1 VLVRPFRFAGWIAIA
16 TLGGIATGSCGLP
29 DVFRPN
35 GLKNV
40 VIRYL
45 GDTVLN
51 TGERVAPAVSVT
63 ADGETVLD
71 PRLLFASSDT
81 TTLAL
86 IPIGDTLVA
95 CKTGRVQLTIRLVS
109 SMVTDSTAIGQDS
122 IRVTGGGPPM
132 PTCP

>member
-1 VLVRPFRFAGWIAIA
+1 VRPFRFAGWMSLAA
-16 TLGGIATGSCGLP
+16 LGGSAIGGCGLP
-29 DVFRPN
+29 DVFRPD

-40 VIRYL
+40 VIRYV
-45 GDTVLN
+45 GDSVLS
-51 TGERVAPAVSVT
+51 TGQRVAPAVSVT
-63 ADGETVLD
+63 ADGETVPG

-81 TTLAL
+81 TTLAV

-95 CKTGRVQLTIRLVS
+95 CKNGRVQLTIRLVS

-122 IRVTGGGPPM
+122 IRITGGGPPM

>member
-1 VLVRPFRFAGWIAIA
+1 MRLFRFFGWIALT
-16 TLGGIATGSCGLP
+16 TLGGIAVGGCGLP
-29 DVFRPN
+29 DVFRPD

-40 VIRYL
+40 VIRYV
-45 GDTVLN
+45 GDSVLN
-51 TGERVAPAVSVT
+51 TGQRVAPAVSVT
-63 ADGETVLD
+63 ADGEPVPN

-81 TTLAL
+81 TTLAV

-95 CKTGRVQLTIRLVS
+95 CKNGRVLLTIRLVS

-122 IRVTGGGPPM
+122 IRITGGGPPM